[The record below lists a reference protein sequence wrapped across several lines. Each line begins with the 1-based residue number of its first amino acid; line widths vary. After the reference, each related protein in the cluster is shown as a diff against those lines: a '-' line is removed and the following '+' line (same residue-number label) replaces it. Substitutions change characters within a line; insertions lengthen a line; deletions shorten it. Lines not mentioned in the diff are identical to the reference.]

1 MTRNNNNCMTCGAT
15 FETEEE
21 LRQHERE
28 NHSQFEC
35 EVCGRMFDSQEA
47 LDAHMKNMHPE
58 QEKVVGK

>member
-1 MTRNNNNCMTCGAT
+1 MTCGAT